1 VKEEGQ
7 KLVRVLCRIEAEG
20 VVQIGDQEGVEA
32 YRRST
37 TFSITS
43 GGAVDSGS
51 GGLAAMSLGFGW
63 GKQGRT
69 VGFI

>member
-1 VKEEGQ
+1 VKEEGR
-7 KLVRVLCRIEAEG
+7 KLVRGLCGIEGEG

-43 GGAVDSGS
+43 GGTVDSGS
-51 GGLAAMSLGFGW
+51 GGLAAMS
-63 GKQGRT
+63 
-69 VGFI
+69 